1 MNDAVMRP
9 PRAELAAAPAVSN
22 RRESPI
28 LPAGLTDEEVVSRWL
43 QAKGTGRG
51 RLSPTTL
58 AQYRTEAER
67 LFWYVRRV
75 GRELSTWTI
84 DEFSA
89 YVSFLSKPEPWAIR
103 ARGVRR
109 GTPEWRPFL
118 GPLSDASAG
127 QSQKIVTSLLGW
139 MRDAGHLAANPASGL
154 PTVGRSRTEKQ
165 ARFLPPVDTALIREA
180 IAARREPS
188 TEARLMKARD
198 RFALDLFEYVGLR
211 TIEAIRGQMNDVQVL
226 PLPEELRTEHPDAP
240 PFQWLLRV
248 KRGKGGKARWVPC
261 DEIAVTFQTY
271 RVAFGLPPIPASD
284 DTRPLLMSVRRARPE
299 GEILRQR
306 KGFGGKKENRSG
318 IWKLIRRL
326 CLEAQE
332 WATCQG
338 RHHDAAR
345 LKAASTH
352 WLRHSYAKGLAAAVS
367 HGLDPRAALENMGH
381 DDLRTFNQYV
391 DDEPA
396 KRAFAT
402 AIARK
407 AAAHKSAT

>member
-1 MNDAVMRP
+1 MNDALIQQP
-9 PRAELAAAPAVSN
+9 GLALPAAPAVSN

-43 QAKGTGRG
+43 RAKATGRG

-67 LFWYVRRV
+67 LFWYVRRI

-89 YVSFLSKPEPWAIR
+89 YVAFLSKPEPWAVR

-109 GTPEWRPFL
+109 GSPEWRPFL

-139 MRDAGHLAANPASGL
+139 MRDTGHLAANPASGL
-154 PTVGRSRTEKQ
+154 PTVGRARTEKQ
-165 ARFLPPVDTALIREA
+165 ARFLSPVDTALIREA
-180 IAARREPS
+180 IAAREES
-188 TEARLMKARD
+188 SAEARLKKARD

-211 TIEAIRGQMNDVQVL
+211 TIEAIRCQMNDVQVH
-226 PLPEELRTEHPDAP
+226 PLPDDLRAQYPDAP

-248 KRGKGGKARWVPC
+248 QRGKGGKARLVPC
-261 DEIAVTFQTY
+261 DEIAITFQTY
-271 RVAFGLPPIPASD
+271 RVAFGLPPLPTPEDS
-284 DTRPLLMSVRRARPE
+284 RPLLMSVRRARPE
-299 GEILRQR
+299 GEILQQR
-306 KGFGGKKENRSG
+306 KRLGGRKENRSG
-318 IWKLIRRL
+318 VWKLIRSL
-326 CLEAQE
+326 CVEAQE
-332 WATCQG
+332 WATRQG

-367 HGLDPRAALENMGH
+367 HGLDPRAALENIGH

-391 DDEPA
+391 DDEPT

-402 AIARK
+402 AIARQ
-407 AAAHKSAT
+407 AALKKVG